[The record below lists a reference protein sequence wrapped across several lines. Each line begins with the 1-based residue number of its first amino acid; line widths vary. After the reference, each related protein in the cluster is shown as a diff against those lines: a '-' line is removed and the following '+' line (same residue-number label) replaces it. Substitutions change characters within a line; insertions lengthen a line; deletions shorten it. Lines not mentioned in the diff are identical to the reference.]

1 MTSTLQL
8 AMVMMRFNIFL
19 HVWSYLHVFLAHKEQ
34 VWFVVLHTWAEWTVV
49 QQYVTPCLLVLIYF
63 EITDTQSRRERE
75 GEREWCVFVC
85 SRQGREQGIF

>member
-1 MTSTLQL
+1 
-8 AMVMMRFNIFL
+8 MVMMRFNIFL

-75 GEREWCVFVC
+75 REGEREWCVFVC

>member
-19 HVWSYLHVFLAHKEQ
+19 HVWSYLVFLAHKEQ

-63 EITDTQSRRERE
+63 EITDTQSQRERE
-75 GEREWCVFVC
+75 GGRERVVCVCVF
-85 SRQGREQGIF
+85 